1 MLFITRF
8 SIAYIV
14 VYELVS
20 YLVCSYAVL
29 SPHGVLTYGTGE
41 PHATLSTWLLVIS
54 TLYFS
59 MNLLSLSQN
68 LSNHDAH
75 MHTMV
80 IMSYLTILTQMKMM
94 FMAELALYM
103 QRLVMWAF
111 TVPLFFHHLSII
123 ARASM
128 TTSAIY
134 FEFSVICKALTHL
147 FPSLNTFS
155 MNAVIVASG
164 MASMR
169 QLIDARHTN
178 HTKYLTIALWTLY
191 AAIHIFQELHVLSLY
206 EVNVL
211 HSVLDMFVK
220 VDILSFLMY
229 KHDAVAAITDSS
241 RSLDDVRVILRIHD
255 LIEQSRAK
263 SNVLAYV
270 DDIVAAALAH
280 IENSTDLTNGVINT
294 VFFGNS
300 FHSLLTTGSF
310 MKEFA
315 CVGVLFIDIV
325 GYTEMCKVLSP
336 SVVTNYM
343 NAVYTSY
350 DELLRMYPQLLK
362 IETIGDAYMVV
373 SGAQSLKTARPS
385 DASSQD
391 DDAAV
396 HLTALLAFGQ
406 ELIQRLPSFEGGGLT
421 GDRLH
426 VRIGVSCGPAAV
438 SIVGIDVPRC
448 CFFGH
453 TVNLASRVQSVSQT
467 DGITVA
473 QEVYDIITASSRPLS
488 TVSQLRFGP
497 PRTVYLKGIG
507 DTVVRAVQTG
517 RGRRKSSVEYLDT
530 KDARVAPAP
539 PSTEKTD

>member
-1 MLFITRF
+1 MLFVTRC

-29 SPHGVLTYGTGE
+29 SPHGLLTYGSGE
-41 PHATLSTWLLVIS
+41 PHATLSTWMLVIS
-54 TLYFS
+54 TLYFGI
-59 MNLLSLSQN
+59 NLLSLSQN

-75 MHTMV
+75 MYTMV
-80 IMSYLTILTQMKMM
+80 IMSYLTILTQVKMM
-94 FMAELALYM
+94 FMAELAIYM

-147 FPSLNTFS
+147 FASLNTFS

-169 QLIDARHTN
+169 QLIDARHTR

-191 AAIHIFQELHVLSLY
+191 AAIHIFQELHILSLY

-263 SNVLAYV
+263 TNVLAYV
-270 DDIVAAALAH
+270 DDIVASALAH
-280 IENSTDLTNGVINT
+280 IENSTDLTKGVINT
-294 VFFGNS
+294 VFFGDS

-350 DELLRMYPQLLK
+350 DELLRLYPQLLK

-373 SGAQSLKTARPS
+373 SGAQNLKTINTTPA
-385 DASSQD
+385 DASSAEE
-391 DDAAV
+391 DAAA

-406 ELIQRLPSFEGGGLT
+406 ELVQRLPSFQGGGLT

-453 TVNLASRVQSVSQT
+453 TVNLASRVQSVSHT

-473 QEVYDIITASSRPLS
+473 QEVYDIITASSRPHA
-488 TVSQLRFGP
+488 LRFGP
-497 PRTVYLKGIG
+497 PRTVALKGIG
-507 DTVVRAVQTG
+507 DTVVRAVLTG
-517 RGRRKSSVEYLDT
+517 RRRAHSSVEYLDT
-530 KDARVAPAP
+530 KDARGAPAA
-539 PSTEKTD
+539 PSTEKTE